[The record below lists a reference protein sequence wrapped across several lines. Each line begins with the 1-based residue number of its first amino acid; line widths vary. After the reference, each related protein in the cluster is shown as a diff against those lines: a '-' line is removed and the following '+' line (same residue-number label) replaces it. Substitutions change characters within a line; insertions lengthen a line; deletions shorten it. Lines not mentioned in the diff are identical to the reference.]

1 MTRAADVGAPSS
13 RLTPGLLA
21 ALGYLSMAG
30 SLSTDLYLP
39 AFPDM
44 AADLGISASAVQ
56 LTLTAFL
63 IGAGLGQLTIGS
75 ISDAL
80 GRRRTLIVGLTL
92 FVICCYLASMSPSLE
107 FLALVRVLQGFA
119 GASGTVLSRAIIADL
134 TEREEAVKAFSI
146 LFAMIALGPALA
158 NPLGAWLTQVGG
170 WRWALMGLAVL
181 STGMLVAAVLFVP
194 ESLPPEDRHPFRVS
208 VLAGNIG
215 RLARHRTYMLYAVA
229 FAAGYASLLTYLSS
243 SSFIVQDLLGLT
255 PVGYSLTFAFGAV
268 FIMIGSWGTGRIAHV
283 FGAHGTLQLAQL
295 VIVLSA
301 LAGLL
306 VASFS
311 QFTLI
316 SYLAVVAV
324 FGIASGSIMA
334 TGSALAIG
342 QAQRAAGAGS
352 ALLGCL
358 QYLFGAVASPLGGI
372 LGRDTAVPA
381 MASMAFFGVVALLSA
396 AAAVRVRSR
405 VS

>member
-381 MASMAFFGVVALLSA
+381 MASMAFFGIVALLSA

>member
-1 MTRAADVGAPSS
+1 
-13 RLTPGLLA
+13 
-21 ALGYLSMAG
+21 MAG

>member
-158 NPLGAWLTQVGG
+158 NPLGAWLTQAGG

-381 MASMAFFGVVALLSA
+381 MASMAFFGLVVLLSA

-405 VS
+405 LS

>member
-1 MTRAADVGAPSS
+1 
-13 RLTPGLLA
+13 
-21 ALGYLSMAG
+21 MAG

-56 LTLTAFL
+56 LTLTTFL
-63 IGAGLGQLTIGS
+63 LGAGVGQLTIGS

-80 GRRRTLIVGLTL
+80 GRRRALIAGLTL

-107 FLALVRVLQGFA
+107 FLALVRVVQGFA
-119 GASGTVLSRAIIADL
+119 GASGTVLARAIIADL
-134 TEREEAVKAFSI
+134 TEREEAVKAFST

-158 NPLGAWLTQVGG
+158 NPLGAWLTQTGG
-170 WRWALMGLAVL
+170 WRSALLGLAVL

-208 VLAGNIG
+208 VLAGNIAQ
-215 RLARHRTYMLYAVA
+215 LARQRTYMLYAMA

-255 PVGYSLTFAFGAV
+255 PIGYSLTFAFGAM

-283 FGAHGTLQLAQL
+283 VGAHGTLQLAQL
-295 VIVLSA
+295 VVVLSA
-301 LAGLL
+301 IAGLVVTVVGQL
-306 VASFS
+306 SL
-311 QFTLI
+311 T

-324 FGIASGSIMA
+324 FGIGCGSVMA

-342 QAQRAAGAGS
+342 QAHRAAGAGS

-381 MASMAFFGVVALLSA
+381 MTSMAVFGAIALFSA
-396 AAAVRVRSR
+396 AAAARVGSR
-405 VS
+405 RRAR

>member
-268 FIMIGSWGTGRIAHV
+268 FIMIGAWGPGRIAHV